1 MYVKSGLIDEMIGDT
16 FAATEADGLDEAADR
31 EVDRIM
37 TELTADILKP
47 AGQVPTGVRKPA
59 ASAAV
64 DEAEPVVAEADDS
77 AELEEMQRRLQALS

>member
-1 MYVKSGLIDEMIGDT
+1 MMDDT
-16 FAATEADGLDEAADR
+16 FASTEADGIDAEADR

-47 AGQVPTGVRKPA
+47 AGQVPSGVRKPA
-59 ASAAV
+59 GAAV
-64 DEAEPVVAEADDS
+64 SEPDAAPAEADDS

>member
-1 MYVKSGLIDEMIGDT
+1 MIGDT
-16 FAATEADGLDEAADR
+16 FASAEADGVDEAADR

-37 TELTADILKP
+37 TELTADILRP

-59 ASAAV
+59 AGAAV
-64 DEAEPVVAEADDS
+64 SAPEPVAEEPDDS